1 MSISQKLSRYVS
13 ANDPTLNTEFYRVQG
28 TLAGA
33 ADVAAM
39 VSGAGICRPETFQE
53 IYPFI

>member
-53 IYPFI
+53 IYTLR